1 MKNIL
6 GTTENLELFKKGR
19 KVYEFKNSNGYSY
32 ESTFD
37 SNGNELTFKN
47 SNGYSYESTFDSNG
61 NELTFK
67 NSNGETRG
75 FDIPKYTMEKQ
86 TAVEWLEGEINNRGP
101 KENNPP
107 QWLKDLYEQ
116 AKEMEKQ
123 QIMDAFGKERIVK
136 NGEGYFKVFNSKQYY
151 NETFK
156 SEK

>member
-1 MKNIL
+1 MAQQKL
-6 GTTENLELFKKGR
+6 YTEEDVLKMLRNFHTLEMNVQLCMAKLKPI
-19 KVYEFKNSNGYSY
+19 E
-32 ESTFD
+32 
-37 SNGNELTFKN
+37 
-47 SNGYSYESTFDSNG
+47 
-61 NELTFK
+61 
-67 NSNGETRG
+67 
-75 FDIPKYTMEKQ
+75 IPEISDEEITKF

-136 NGEGYFKVFNSKQYY
+136 NGEGYFKVYNSKQYY